1 MTSPIDELLEGSLL
15 LDAPPT
21 PHDPVPTRPALPP
34 HPTTADDL
42 GHAAAQAA
50 DGDLRILCEAVVITR
65 PLASVTDF
73 LTESLPTPSGA
84 LVLGCMLQ
92 LNDSA
97 HTARFLWQYAAGAGE
112 TAAAYCLYLH
122 HLTLGETNEAAW
134 WKQQTPDAA
143 LPTPETDDPLPR
155 RDPRPERGAPLLKLE
170 WPTET
175 PHVSVAATL
184 RMLGI
189 LRMTNRATLRSWPP
203 VALAV
208 IEYAALAVRFVD
220 DDVELPLPVGGFHDR
235 VRHLTALPVRALDPA
250 PCAGPAPGP
259 DEREELPPRPAQP
272 GPWPPGPWQRHPTY
286 RKRGRGNRAYIVEYK
301 LKCGA

>member
-1 MTSPIDELLEGSLL
+1 MTSPIDELLQGALL
-15 LDAPPT
+15 LDESPA

-34 HPTTADDL
+34 RPAAADDPGHTTAR
-42 GHAAAQAA
+42 AA
-50 DGDLRILCEAVVITR
+50 DSDLRILCEAVVTTT
-65 PLASVTDF
+65 PLASLTDF
-73 LTESLPTPSGA
+73 LTEFLPTPSGA
-84 LVLGCMLQ
+84 LVLGCMLR

-122 HLTLGETNEAAW
+122 HLTLGETDDAAW

-143 LPTPETDDPLPR
+143 LPAPEADAPLPGR
-155 RDPRPERGAPLLKLE
+155 APRPERGAPLLKLE
-170 WPTET
+170 WPTE
-175 PHVSVAATL
+175 PPAVSVAATL

-208 IEYAALAVRFVD
+208 MEYAALAVRFVD

-235 VRHLTALPVRALDPA
+235 VRRLTARPGHALDPA
-250 PCAGPAPGP
+250 PRADPAP
-259 DEREELPPRPAQP
+259 DDRDELPPRPARP
-272 GPWPPGPWQRHPTY
+272 GPWLPGPWQQHPTY
-286 RKRGRGNRAYIVEYK
+286 RRRGRGNRAYVVEYK